1 MTKHLARHEHH
12 AIKAY
17 LRVLIERS
25 TFNPRNKNYSPEER
39 QAHAKILLDQTKA
52 AFDFLSLDDAAW
64 SHFVKRAMTTINGHS
79 KTDLFASENGQSQ
92 QLGFFTLN

>member
-1 MTKHLARHEHH
+1 MTKLERHERH

-25 TFNPRNKNYSPEER
+25 TFKPRNQNYSAKER
-39 QAHAKILLDQTKA
+39 EAHAKVLLDRTKA
-52 AFDFLSLDDAAW
+52 AFDFLKLDDATW
-64 SHFVKRAMTTINGHS
+64 SHFVKRSMTTISGHS
-79 KTDLFASENGQSQ
+79 KTDLFASENGQSD